1 MDYII
6 IVLLIAVLL
15 AAIILIIIVIKRT
28 KNKNENNSDNSKEI
42 VLLNEKLSKNLAD
55 FRLDITNDINKS
67 NIQNNSNFS
76 VLSNNLIDK
85 INNANTLNQKEFGD
99 LKNNISNYLNN
110 SISKIIE
117 DNALRH
123 NKLSENLIQNINLRI
138 DSIDKKVDDK
148 LSEGFKNSNETFTK
162 VIEQLTKIDSAQK
175 NIEKLGTDVVSLKD
189 ILANKKQRGT
199 YGETALYQ
207 ILNSVYGD
215 NDKLYSKQFKLD
227 YKVDGSDVVPDA
239 VIHCPSPINDLCID
253 SKFPLENYQNMYNN
267 AYNDI
272 EKEGFRK
279 AFKLDIEKHIKDIS
293 KKYIKKDKTAELAL
307 MFIPSEGIFAE
318 INANFPELVEKAN
331 NSKVWLTSPTTLLA
345 VTVLINTAARNIE
358 LNKNTKIV
366 KTSLDELS
374 KQFEAFGKRWEKL
387 VSNVNNLSDTTKEI
401 STTSIKIQKQFDK
414 IKDVNILE
422 LENKEEIDDENN

>member
-6 IVLLIAVLL
+6 LGLLIAVFLT
-15 AAIILIIIVIKRT
+15 AIIVIVIVIKRT
-28 KNKNENNSDNSKEI
+28 KNTNNDKNDNSKEI
-42 VLLNEKLSKNLAD
+42 VLLNEKINKNLSD
-55 FRLDITNDINKS
+55 FRVDIANDINKTNS
-67 NIQNNSNFS
+67 SNNSNFS
-76 VLSNNLIDK
+76 LLSNNLIDK
-85 INNANTLNQKEFGD
+85 INNSNTLNQKEFGS
-99 LKNNISNYLNN
+99 LKNDISNYLNS

-117 DNALRH
+117 DNELRH
-123 NKLSENLIQNINLRI
+123 NKLSESLIQNINLRI

-189 ILANKKQRGT
+189 ILANKKQRGI

-207 ILNSVYGD
+207 ILSSVYGD
-215 NDKLYSKQFKLD
+215 NDKLYSKQYKLD

-267 AYNDI
+267 AYNDA
-272 EKEGFRK
+272 EKDGYRK
-279 AFKLDIEKHIKDIS
+279 AFRLDIEKHIKDIS
-293 KKYIKKDKTAELAL
+293 KKYIKKDTTAELAL

-318 INANFPELVEKAN
+318 INSNFPELVEKAN

-345 VTVLINTAARNIE
+345 VTVLVNTAARNIE
-358 LNKNTKIV
+358 LNKNAKVV
-366 KTSLDELS
+366 KTSLDELA
-374 KQFEAFGKRWEKL
+374 KQFDFFGKRWEKL
-387 VSNVNNLSDTTKEI
+387 VTNVNNLADATKDI
-401 STTSIKIQKQFDK
+401 STTSQKIQKQFDK
-414 IKDVNILE
+414 IKEVDILD
-422 LENKEEIDDENN
+422 LENKEVIGNKNN